1 MDRTLYDLF
10 ERKSYSYENEQPGS
24 FTKFLGTPTSLTADD
39 RGQVVYAWNFTK
51 LQYGKKVRV
60 YFDVFDKV
68 LLPSGEFFFVN
79 GQGDGRKTKGR
90 LVMRKSHLIMH
101 EQEWDVTQWDSFSKF
116 KKILDFSAMVDFQ
129 GVTFAFLL
137 LDEISKAIC
146 LVLDENCNIR
156 SNNVVSTKIR
166 WVSDVKVLRTKKD
179 ILIAVVG
186 ADGYEEFMI
195 FKEKTLRL

>member
-1 MDRTLYDLF
+1 
-10 ERKSYSYENEQPGS
+10 
-24 FTKFLGTPTSLTADD
+24 
-39 RGQVVYAWNFTK
+39 
-51 LQYGKKVRV
+51 
-60 YFDVFDKV
+60 
-68 LLPSGEFFFVN
+68 
-79 GQGDGRKTKGR
+79 
-90 LVMRKSHLIMH
+90 
-101 EQEWDVTQWDSFSKF
+101 
-116 KKILDFSAMVDFQ
+116 MVDFQ

-156 SNNVVSTKIR
+156 SNNIVSTKIK

-195 FKEKTLRL
+195 FEEKTLRL

>member
-1 MDRTLYDLF
+1 
-10 ERKSYSYENEQPGS
+10 
-24 FTKFLGTPTSLTADD
+24 
-39 RGQVVYAWNFTK
+39 
-51 LQYGKKVRV
+51 
-60 YFDVFDKV
+60 
-68 LLPSGEFFFVN
+68 
-79 GQGDGRKTKGR
+79 
-90 LVMRKSHLIMH
+90 MRKSHLIMH

-116 KKILDFSAMVDFQ
+116 KKILDFSAMIDFQ

-156 SNNVVSTKIR
+156 SNNVVSTKIK

-195 FKEKTLRL
+195 FEEKTHRLL